1 MSDVQGRFE
10 SLPPRLLR
18 SYGILD
24 VMKLDPT
31 QMKDWEIAEAA
42 EANLKKAAELAAEL
56 GLEEGEWAPYGDV
69 LAKVDVTKVLK
80 RVGKGRKGKYI
91 DVTAITPTALGEGK
105 TTTTLGLVEGLGKL
119 GKKVIGC
126 VRQPSGGPT
135 FNIKGSAAG
144 GGLAQVVPLTALS
157 LGLTGDID
165 AITNAN
171 NLAMVALNARMQHE
185 RNHDDA
191 WLAERGL
198 KRLDIDENR
207 IQFRWA
213 IDFCAQGLR
222 NIEIGRGGK
231 LDGYTCA
238 SGFYITVASEVMAI
252 LAMSA
257 DLADLRKRLSRIIVA
272 SSKSGKPVTTADLEV
287 DGAMCALLVNA
298 MKPTLMQSLEG
309 QPMFVHAGP
318 FANIAIGQNSVVA
331 DRLACALGDYVVTE
345 SGFAS
350 DMGFEKFWNIK
361 CRCSGLKPDA
371 VVLVATV
378 RALKAHGGAPAV
390 KAGLPLDP
398 VYTTEN
404 LELLEKG
411 CANLLAHIGIIRR
424 AGIQPVVCLNA
435 FYTDTPAE
443 RDLVRRVAEEA
454 GATFAVSDHWLKGGE
469 GALDLAEKVI
479 AACDKPNEFAYLCD
493 LNEPLKARIEKQ
505 VKEVYGGDGVDY
517 EPLAE
522 AKLAAFQADPETA
535 KLPICIAKTQYSLSH
550 DPKLLGRP
558 KGWRMPVKDV
568 LIYQGAGLLVPVA
581 GEIKLMPGTSASP
594 AYRRVDVDVETG
606 KVRGLF

>member
-1 MSDVQGRFE
+1 MN
-10 SLPPRLLR
+10 
-18 SYGILD
+18 
-24 VMKLDPT
+24 LDPT
-31 QMKDWEIAEAA
+31 KMKDWQIAEAA
-42 EANLKKAAELAAEL
+42 EANLRPAAALAQAL
-56 GLEEGEWAPYGDV
+56 GIRDDEWDAYGKY

-80 RVGKGRKGKYI
+80 RVGAGRKGKYI

-144 GGLAQVVPLTALS
+144 GGLAQVVPLTSLS

-165 AITNAN
+165 AVTNAN

-191 WLAERGL
+191 WLAARGL

-213 IDFCAQGLR
+213 MDFCAQGLR
-222 NIEIGRGGK
+222 NIEIGKGGK

-252 LAMSA
+252 LAMAS
-257 DLADLRKRLSRIIVA
+257 DLKDLRARLAKIIVA
-272 SSKSGKPVTTADLEV
+272 YSKSGAPVTTHDLEV

-298 MKPTLMQSLEG
+298 IKPTLMQSLEG

-361 CRCSGLKPDA
+361 SRCSGLKPDA

-378 RALKAHGGAPAV
+378 RALKAHGGAPKV

-398 VYTTEN
+398 AYTHEN
-404 LELLEKG
+404 LELLKKG
-411 CANLLAHIGIIRR
+411 CDNLLAHIDIIRR
-424 AGIQPVVCLNA
+424 SGVQPVVCLNA

-443 RDLVRRVAEEA
+443 RELVRTVAEGA
-454 GATFAVSDHWLKGGE
+454 GAAFAVSDHWLKGGE
-469 GALDLAEKVI
+469 GALDLAKAVI
-479 AACDKPNEFAYLCD
+479 RACDAPNDFAYLCD
-493 LNEPLKARIEKQ
+493 LAEPIRDRIEKQ
-505 VKEVYGGDGVDY
+505 VKEVYGGDGVDF

-522 AKLAAFQADPETA
+522 EKLAAYQADPATA
-535 KLPICIAKTQYSLSH
+535 QLPICIAKTQYSLSH
-550 DPKLLGRP
+550 DPELLGRP
-558 KGWRMPVKDV
+558 KGWRLPVKDI
-568 LIYQGAGLLVPVA
+568 LLYQGAGLLVPVA

-594 AYRRVDVDVETG
+594 AFRRVDVDVETG

>member
-1 MSDVQGRFE
+1 
-10 SLPPRLLR
+10 
-18 SYGILD
+18 
-24 VMKLDPT
+24 MKLDPT
-31 QMKDWEIAEAA
+31 KMKDWQIAEAA
-42 EANLKKAAELAAEL
+42 EETLRPAADLAAEL
-56 GLEEGEWAPYGDV
+56 GLEEGEWEAYGRN

-80 RVGKGRKGKYI
+80 RLGGKKRAKYI

-119 GKKVIGC
+119 NKKVIGC

-135 FNIKGSAAG
+135 FNIKGSASG

-171 NLAMVALNARMQHE
+171 NLAMVALNSRMQHE

-198 KRLDIDENR
+198 KRLDIDPER

-213 IDFCAQGLR
+213 MDFCAQGLR

-231 LDGYTCA
+231 LDGFNVQ

-252 LAMSA
+252 LAMAA
-257 DLADLRKRLSRIIVA
+257 DLADLRKRLSKIIVA
-272 SSKSGKPVTTADLEV
+272 YSKSGAPVTTADLEV

-298 MKPTLMQSLEG
+298 IKPTLMQSIEG

-350 DMGFEKFWNIK
+350 DMGYEKFWNIK
-361 CRCSGLKPDA
+361 CRASGLKPDA

-411 CANLLAHIGIIRR
+411 CDNLLAHIDIIRR
-424 AGIQPVVCLNA
+424 SGIQPVVCLNA
-435 FYTDTPAE
+435 FYTDTDAE
-443 RDLVRRVAEEA
+443 RALVRKVAEAA
-454 GATFAVSDHWLKGGE
+454 GAAFAVSDHWLKGGE
-469 GALDLAEKVI
+469 GALELAEAVI
-479 AACDKPNEFAYLCD
+479 KACDEPNNFDFLCD
-493 LNEPLKARIEKQ
+493 LNEPLKDRIEKQ
-505 VKEVYGGDGVDY
+505 VKEVYGGDGVDF
-517 EPLAE
+517 EPLALE
-522 AKLAAFQADPETA
+522 KLEKFQADDEL
-535 KLPICIAKTQYSLSH
+535 KLLPICIAKTQYSLSH
-550 DPKLLGRP
+550 DPSLSGRP

-568 LIYQGAGLLVPVA
+568 LIYKGAGLVVPVA

-594 AYRRVDVDVETG
+594 AYRRIDVDVETG
-606 KVRGLF
+606 KVKGLF

>member
-1 MSDVQGRFE
+1 
-10 SLPPRLLR
+10 
-18 SYGILD
+18 
-24 VMKLDPT
+24 MKLDPT
-31 QMKDWEIAEAA
+31 KMKDWQIAEAA
-42 EANLKKAAELAAEL
+42 EDAGLRPAKDLVAEL
-56 GLEEGEWAPYGDV
+56 GLEPGEWTPYGEV

-80 RVGKGRKGKYI
+80 RVGAGRQGKYI

-105 TTTTLGLVEGLGKL
+105 TTTTLGLVEGLGRL

-144 GGLAQVVPLTALS
+144 GGLAQVVPLTSLS
-157 LGLTGDID
+157 LGLTGDMD

-171 NLAMVALNARMQHE
+171 NIAMVALNSRMQHE

-198 KRLDIDENR
+198 ERLDIDPER

-213 IDFCAQGLR
+213 MDFCAQGLR

-231 LDGYTCA
+231 LDGFNCE
-238 SGFYITVASEVMAI
+238 SGFYISVASEVMAI
-252 LAMSA
+252 LAMAS
-257 DLADLRKRLSRIIVA
+257 DLKDLRERLGRIIVA
-272 SSKSGKPVTTADLEV
+272 YSRSGRPVTTRDLEV
-287 DGAMCALLVNA
+287 DGAMCALMVNA
-298 MKPTLMQSLEG
+298 IKPTLMQSLEG

-398 VYTTEN
+398 AYSTEN
-404 LELLEKG
+404 LELLGKG
-411 CANLLAHIGIIRR
+411 CNNLLAHIDIIKR
-424 AGIQPVVCLNA
+424 AGIRPVVCLNA

-443 RDLVRRVAEEA
+443 RELVRKVAEGA
-454 GATFAVSDHWLKGGE
+454 GARFAVSDHWLKGGE
-469 GALDLAEKVI
+469 GAEELARQVV
-479 AACDKPNEFAYLCD
+479 AACDEPNSFAYLCD
-493 LNEPLKARIEKQ
+493 LNEPLRVRIERQ

-517 EPLAE
+517 ERE
-522 AKLAAFQADPETA
+522 ALEKLEMFEADPETA
-535 KLPICIAKTQYSLSH
+535 RLPVCCAKTQYSLSH

-568 LIYQGAGLLVPVA
+568 LIYKGAGLVVPVA

-594 AYRRVDVDVETG
+594 AYRRIDVDTETG

>member
-1 MSDVQGRFE
+1 MV
-10 SLPPRLLR
+10 
-18 SYGILD
+18 
-24 VMKLDPT
+24 KLDPT
-31 QMKDWEIAEAA
+31 KMKDWQIAEAA
-42 EANLKKAAELAAEL
+42 EANLRTAADLVSEL
-56 GLEEGEWAPYGDV
+56 GLKEDEWEPYGRH
-69 LAKVDVTKVLK
+69 LAKIDVTKVLARLGEKK
-80 RVGKGRKGKYI
+80 RAKYI

-105 TTTTLGLVEGLGKL
+105 TTTTLGLVQGMGRLGR
-119 GKKVIGC
+119 KVIGC

-144 GGLAQVVPLTALS
+144 GGLAQVIPLTKLS

-171 NLAMVALNARMQHE
+171 NLAMVALNSRMQHE

-198 KRLDIDENR
+198 KRLDIDPER
-207 IQFRWA
+207 VQLRWA

-222 NIEIGRGGK
+222 NIEIGFGGK
-231 LDGYTCA
+231 LDGFNMK

-252 LAMSA
+252 LAMAS
-257 DLADLRKRLSRIIVA
+257 DLADLRRRLAKIVVA
-272 SSKSGKPVTTADLEV
+272 YSKSGAPVTTADLEV
-287 DGAMCALLVNA
+287 DGAMCALLVEA
-298 MKPTLMQSLEG
+298 IKPTLMQSLEG
-309 QPMFVHAGP
+309 QPMLVHAGP

-398 VYTTEN
+398 AYTTEN

-411 CANLLAHIGIIRR
+411 CENLLAHIDIIRR
-424 AGIQPVVCLNA
+424 SGVRPVVCLNA
-435 FYTDTPAE
+435 FYTDTE
-443 RDLVRRVAEEA
+443 RERQLVREVVENA
-454 GATFAVSDHWLKGGE
+454 GARFAVSDHWLKGGE
-469 GALDLAEKVI
+469 GALELAETVI
-479 AACDKPNEFAYLCD
+479 AACDDPNEFAFLCD
-493 LNEPLKARIEKQ
+493 LNEPLRDRIEKQ
-505 VKEVYGGDGVDY
+505 VKEVYGGDGVDF
-517 EPLAE
+517 EPLALE
-522 AKLAAFQADPETA
+522 KLAQFQADPEIA
-535 KLPICIAKTQYSLSH
+535 RLPICIAKTQYSISH
-550 DPKLLGRP
+550 DPTLLGRP

-568 LIYQGAGLLVPVA
+568 LIYRGAGLVVPVA

-594 AYRRVDVDVETG
+594 AYRRIDVDTATG
-606 KVRGLF
+606 RVSGLF

>member
-1 MSDVQGRFE
+1 MA
-10 SLPPRLLR
+10 
-18 SYGILD
+18 
-24 VMKLDPT
+24 KLDPT
-31 QMKDWEIAEAA
+31 KMKDWQIAEAA
-42 EANLKKAAELAAEL
+42 EENLRKAADLAAEL
-56 GLEEGEWAPYGDV
+56 GLSEDEWEPYGRY
-69 LAKVDVTKVLK
+69 LAKIDVTKVLARLGEKK
-80 RVGKGRKGKYI
+80 RAKYI

-105 TTTTLGLVEGLGKL
+105 TTTTLGLVQGLGLL
-119 GKKVIGC
+119 GRKVIGC

-144 GGLAQVVPLTALS
+144 GGLAQVVPLTKLS

-171 NLAMVALNARMQHE
+171 NLAMVALNSRMQHE

-198 KRLDIDENR
+198 KRLDIDPER
-207 IQFRWA
+207 IQLRWA

-222 NIEIGRGGK
+222 NIEIGFGGN
-231 LDGYTCA
+231 LDGFNMK

-252 LAMSA
+252 LSMAS
-257 DLADLRKRLSRIIVA
+257 DLADLRKRLAKIVVA
-272 SSKSGKPVTTADLEV
+272 YSKSGAPVTTADLEV
-287 DGAMCALLVNA
+287 DGAMCALLVEA
-298 MKPTLMQSLEG
+298 IKPTLMQSIEG
-309 QPMFVHAGP
+309 QPMLVHAGP

-398 VYTTEN
+398 AYTTEN
-404 LELLEKG
+404 IELLEKG
-411 CANLLAHIGIIRR
+411 CDNLLAHIDIIRR
-424 AGIQPVVCLNA
+424 SGVRPVVCLNA
-435 FYTDTPAE
+435 FYTDTEKE
-443 RDLVRRVAEEA
+443 RQLVREVVEKA
-454 GATFAVSDHWLKGGE
+454 GARFAVSDHWLKGGE
-469 GALDLAEKVI
+469 GALELAEAVI
-479 AACDKPNEFAYLCD
+479 AACDEPNEFAFLCD
-493 LNEPLKARIEKQ
+493 LGEPLKDRIEKQ
-505 VKEVYGGDGVDY
+505 VKEVYGGEGVDF
-517 EPLAE
+517 EPLALE
-522 AKLAAFQADPETA
+522 KLAQFQTDPEIA
-535 KLPICIAKTQYSLSH
+535 RLPICIAKTQYSLSH

-558 KGWRMPVKDV
+558 KGWRMPVKDI
-568 LIYQGAGLLVPVA
+568 LIYRGAGLVVPVA

-594 AYRRVDVDVETG
+594 AYRRIDVDVSSG
-606 KVRGLF
+606 CVSGLF

>member
-1 MSDVQGRFE
+1 
-10 SLPPRLLR
+10 
-18 SYGILD
+18 
-24 VMKLDPT
+24 MKLDPT
-31 QMKDWEIAEAA
+31 KMKDWEIAEAA
-42 EANLKKAAELAAEL
+42 EANLREAKDLVEEL
-56 GLEEGEWAPYGDV
+56 GLKSDEWTPYGKV
-69 LAKVDVTKVLK
+69 LAKIDVTKVLR
-80 RVGKGRKGKYI
+80 RVGTAKKGKYI

-105 TTTTLGLVEGLGKL
+105 TTTTLGLVQGLGKL
-119 GKKVIGC
+119 GKKVAGC
-126 VRQPSGGPT
+126 VRQPSAGPT

-144 GGLAQVVPLTALS
+144 GGLAQVVPLTSLS
-157 LGLTGDID
+157 LGLTGDMD

-171 NLAMVALNARMQHE
+171 NLAMVALNSRMQHE

-191 WLAERGL
+191 WLQERGL
-198 KRLDIDENR
+198 KRLDIDPER
-207 IQFRWA
+207 IQFKWA
-213 IDFCAQGLR
+213 MDFCAQGLR
-222 NIEIGRGGK
+222 NIEIGRGEK
-231 LDGYTCA
+231 LDGFNCN
-238 SGFYITVASEVMAI
+238 SGFYISVASEVMAI
-252 LAMSA
+252 LSMSA
-257 DLADLRKRLSRIIVA
+257 DLADLRSRLSKIVVA
-272 SSKSGKPVTTADLEV
+272 YSKSGAPVTTRDLEV

-298 MKPTLMQSLEG
+298 IQPTMMQSIEG
-309 QPMFVHAGP
+309 QPMFVHTGP
-318 FANIAIGQNSVVA
+318 FANIAIGQNSVAA
-331 DRLACALGDYVVTE
+331 DRLACALCDYVVTE

-411 CANLLAHIGIIRR
+411 CDNLLAHIDIIRR
-424 AGIQPVVCLNA
+424 SGIQPVVCLNA
-435 FYTDTPAE
+435 FYTDTHAE
-443 RDLVRRVAEEA
+443 RELVRKIAQGA
-454 GATFAVSDHWLKGGE
+454 GASFAVSDHWLKGGD
-469 GALDLAEKVI
+469 GAIELAEAVVK
-479 AACDKPNEFAYLCD
+479 ACDEPNNFEFLCD
-493 LNEPLKARIEKQ
+493 LNDSLSSRLEKQ

-517 EPLAE
+517 EPE
-522 AKLAAFQADPETA
+522 AWAKMEAFEKDPETA
-535 KLPICIAKTQYSLSH
+535 RMPICVAKTQYSLSH
-550 DPKLLGRP
+550 DPRLLGRP

-568 LIYQGAGLLVPVA
+568 LIYRGAGYIVPVA

>member
-1 MSDVQGRFE
+1 
-10 SLPPRLLR
+10 
-18 SYGILD
+18 
-24 VMKLDPT
+24 
-31 QMKDWEIAEAA
+31 MKDWEVAEAA
-42 EANLKKAAELAAEL
+42 EAGMRPAADLLAEL
-56 GLEEGEWAPYGDV
+56 GVEKGEWDAYGTY
-69 LAKVDVTKVLK
+69 LAKVDATKVLRRLGEKK
-80 RVGKGRKGKYI
+80 RAKYI

-105 TTTTLGLVEGLGKL
+105 TTTTLGLVEGLGRL
-119 GKKVIGC
+119 GKRVIGC

-144 GGLAQVVPLTALS
+144 GGLAQVIPLTSLS

-171 NLAMVALNARMQHE
+171 KVALNSRMQHE

-198 KRLDIDENR
+198 KRLDIDPER

-213 IDFCAQGLR
+213 MDFCAQGLR

-231 LDGYTCA
+231 LDGFNCS

-257 DLADLRKRLSRIIVA
+257 DLADLRSRLSKIVVA
-272 SSKSGKPVTTADLEV
+272 YSKSGAPVTTKDLEV

-298 MKPTLMQSLEG
+298 IKPTLMQSIEG
-309 QPMFVHAGP
+309 QPVFVHAGP

-350 DMGFEKFWNIK
+350 DMGYEKFWNIK

-378 RALKAHGGAPAV
+378 RALKAHGGAPKV

-398 VYTTEN
+398 AYTTEN

-411 CANLLAHIGIIRR
+411 CDNLLAHIDIIRR
-424 AGIQPVVCLNA
+424 SGVQPVVCLNA

-443 RDLVRRVAEEA
+443 RALVKSFAERA
-454 GATFAVSDHWLKGGE
+454 GAAFAVSDHWLKGGE
-469 GALDLAEKVI
+469 GALELAEAVVK
-479 AACDKPNEFAYLCD
+479 ACSEPNSFEYLCD
-493 LNEPLKARIEKQ
+493 LAEPISARIEKQ

-517 EPLAE
+517 EPAALE
-522 AKLAAFQADPETA
+522 KLRRFEADPETA
-535 KLPICIAKTQYSLSH
+535 RLPVCMAKTQYSLSH
-550 DPKLLGRP
+550 DPALLGRP
-558 KGWRMPVKDV
+558 KGWRLPVKDI
-568 LIYQGAGLLVPVA
+568 LIYSGAGLLVPVA

-594 AYRRVDVDVETG
+594 AYRKIDVDVETG
-606 KVRGLF
+606 RVRGLF

>member
-1 MSDVQGRFE
+1 MT
-10 SLPPRLLR
+10 
-18 SYGILD
+18 
-24 VMKLDPT
+24 LDPT
-31 QMKDWEIAEAA
+31 KMKDWQIAEAA
-42 EANLKKAAELAAEL
+42 EANLRPAAALAQAL
-56 GLEEGEWAPYGDV
+56 GIRDDEWDAYGKY

-80 RVGKGRKGKYI
+80 RVGAGRKGKYI

-144 GGLAQVVPLTALS
+144 GGLAQVVPLTSLS

-165 AITNAN
+165 AVTNAN

-191 WLAERGL
+191 WLAARGL
-198 KRLDIDENR
+198 KRLDVDENR

-213 IDFCAQGLR
+213 MDFCAQGLR
-222 NIEIGRGGK
+222 NIEIGKGGK

-252 LAMSA
+252 LAMAS
-257 DLADLRKRLSRIIVA
+257 DLKDLRARLAKIIVA
-272 SSKSGKPVTTADLEV
+272 YSKSGAPVTTHDLEV

-298 MKPTLMQSLEG
+298 IKPTLMQSLEG

-378 RALKAHGGAPAV
+378 RALKAHGGAPKV

-398 VYTTEN
+398 AYTHEN
-404 LELLEKG
+404 LELLKKG
-411 CANLLAHIGIIRR
+411 CDNLLAHIDIIRR
-424 AGIQPVVCLNA
+424 SGVQPVVCLNA

-443 RDLVRRVAEEA
+443 RELVRTVAEGA
-454 GATFAVSDHWLKGGE
+454 GAAFAVSDHWLKGGE
-469 GALDLAEKVI
+469 GALDLAKAVI
-479 AACDKPNEFAYLCD
+479 RACDAPNDFAYLCD
-493 LNEPLKARIEKQ
+493 LAEPIRDRIEKQ
-505 VKEVYGGDGVDY
+505 VKEVYGGDGVDF

-522 AKLAAFQADPETA
+522 EKLAAYQADPATA
-535 KLPICIAKTQYSLSH
+535 QLPICIAKTQYSLSH
-550 DPKLLGRP
+550 DPELLGRP
-558 KGWRMPVKDV
+558 KGWRLPVKDI
-568 LIYQGAGLLVPVA
+568 LLYQGAGLLVPVA

-594 AYRRVDVDVETG
+594 AFRRVDVDVETG

>member
-1 MSDVQGRFE
+1 
-10 SLPPRLLR
+10 
-18 SYGILD
+18 
-24 VMKLDPT
+24 MKLDPT
-31 QMKDWEIAEAA
+31 KMKDWEVAEAA
-42 EANLKKAAELAAEL
+42 EAGMRPAADLLAEL
-56 GLEEGEWAPYGDV
+56 GVEQGEWDAYGTY
-69 LAKVDVTKVLK
+69 LAKVDATKVLRRLGEKK
-80 RVGKGRKGKYI
+80 RAKYI

-105 TTTTLGLVEGLGKL
+105 TTTTLGLVEGLGRL
-119 GKKVIGC
+119 GKRVIGC

-144 GGLAQVVPLTALS
+144 GGLAQVIPLTSLS

-171 NLAMVALNARMQHE
+171 NLAMVALNSRMQHE

-198 KRLDIDENR
+198 KRLDIDPER

-213 IDFCAQGLR
+213 MDFCAQGLR

-231 LDGYTCA
+231 LDGFNCN

-257 DLADLRKRLSRIIVA
+257 DLADLRSRLSKIVVA
-272 SSKSGKPVTTADLEV
+272 YSKSGAPVTTKDLEV

-298 MKPTLMQSLEG
+298 IKPTLMQSIEG
-309 QPMFVHAGP
+309 QPVFVHAGP

-350 DMGFEKFWNIK
+350 DMGYEKFWNIK

-378 RALKAHGGAPAV
+378 RALKAHGGAPKV

-398 VYTTEN
+398 AYTTEN

-411 CANLLAHIGIIRR
+411 CDNLLAHIDIIRR
-424 AGIQPVVCLNA
+424 SGVQPVVCLNA

-443 RDLVRRVAEEA
+443 RALVKSFAERA
-454 GATFAVSDHWLKGGE
+454 GAAFAVSDHWLKGGE
-469 GALDLAEKVI
+469 GALELAEAVVK
-479 AACDKPNEFAYLCD
+479 ACSEPNSFEYLCD
-493 LNEPLKARIEKQ
+493 LAEPISARIEKQ

-517 EPLAE
+517 EPAALE
-522 AKLAAFQADPETA
+522 KLRRFEADPETA
-535 KLPICIAKTQYSLSH
+535 RLPVCMAKTQYSLSH
-550 DPKLLGRP
+550 DPALLGRP
-558 KGWRMPVKDV
+558 KGWRLPVKDI
-568 LIYQGAGLLVPVA
+568 LIYSGAGLLVPVA

-594 AYRRVDVDVETG
+594 AYRKIDVDVETG
-606 KVRGLF
+606 RVRGLF

>member
-1 MSDVQGRFE
+1 
-10 SLPPRLLR
+10 
-18 SYGILD
+18 
-24 VMKLDPT
+24 MKLDPT
-31 QMKDWEIAEAA
+31 KMKDWQIAEAA
-42 EANLKKAAELAAEL
+42 EATLRPAADLAEEL
-56 GLEEGEWAPYGDV
+56 GLQDGEWDAYGKF
-69 LAKVDVTKVLK
+69 LAKIDVTKVLK
-80 RVGKGRKGKYI
+80 RVGAGRKGKYI

-105 TTTTLGLVEGLGKL
+105 TTTTLGLVEGLGRL

-144 GGLAQVVPLTALS
+144 GGLAQVVPLTSLS

-165 AITNAN
+165 AVTNAN

-198 KRLDIDENR
+198 KRLDVDPER

-213 IDFCAQGLR
+213 MDFCAQGLR

-231 LDGYTCA
+231 LDGFTCA
-238 SGFYITVASEVMAI
+238 SGFYISVASEVMAI
-252 LAMSA
+252 LAMAS
-257 DLADLRKRLSRIIVA
+257 DLKDLRERLAKVVVA
-272 SSKSGKPVTTADLEV
+272 YSKGGAPVTTRDLEV

-298 MKPTLMQSLEG
+298 VKPTLMQSLEG
-309 QPMFVHAGP
+309 QPMLVHAGP

-378 RALKAHGGAPAV
+378 RALKAHGGAPKV

-398 VYTTEN
+398 AYTTEN

-411 CANLLAHIGIIRR
+411 CANLLAHVDIIRKS
-424 AGIQPVVCLNA
+424 GVQPVVCLNA

-443 RDLVRRVAEEA
+443 RDLVRKAAEGA
-454 GATFAVSDHWLKGGE
+454 GAAFAVSDHWLKGGE
-469 GALDLAEKVI
+469 GAIDLAKAVV
-479 AACDKPNEFAYLCD
+479 AACDAPNDFHYLCD
-493 LNEPLKARIEKQ
+493 LGEPLRARIERQ

-517 EPLAE
+517 EPE
-522 AKLAAFQADPETA
+522 ALKKLEAFEADPETA
-535 KLPICIAKTQYSLSH
+535 RLPVCVAKTQYSLSH
-550 DPKLLGRP
+550 DPNLLGRP
-558 KGWRMPVKDV
+558 AGWRLPVRDV
-568 LIYQGAGLLVPVA
+568 LLYRGAGLVVPVA

-594 AYRRVDVDVETG
+594 AFRRVDVDVETG

>member
-1 MSDVQGRFE
+1 
-10 SLPPRLLR
+10 
-18 SYGILD
+18 
-24 VMKLDPT
+24 MKIDPT
-31 QMKDWEIAEAA
+31 KMKDWQIAEAA
-42 EANLKKAAELAAEL
+42 EANLKPVSEIVASL
-56 GLEEGEWAPYGDV
+56 GLKDDEWTPYGRV
-69 LAKVDVTKVLK
+69 LAKIDVTKVLK
-80 RVGKGRKGKYI
+80 RTGDGRKGKYI

-105 TTTTLGLVEGLGKL
+105 TTTTLGLVQGLGRL

-171 NLAMVALNARMQHE
+171 NLAMVALNSRMQHE

-198 KRLDIDENR
+198 KRLDVDPER

-213 IDFCAQGLR
+213 MDFCAQGLR

-231 LDGYTCA
+231 LDGFTAA

-252 LAMSA
+252 LAMSS
-257 DLADLRKRLSRIIVA
+257 DLADLRRRLSKIVVA
-272 SSKSGKPVTTADLEV
+272 YSNSGAPVTTADLEV

-298 MKPTLMQSLEG
+298 IQPTLMQSIEG

-350 DMGFEKFWNIK
+350 DMGYEKFWNIK
-361 CRCSGLKPDA
+361 CRASGLKPDA

-398 VYTTEN
+398 VYTSEN

-411 CANLLAHIGIIRR
+411 CENLLAHIDIIRR
-424 AGIQPVVCLNA
+424 SGIQPVVCLNA
-435 FYTDTPAE
+435 FYTDTEAE
-443 RDLVRRVAEEA
+443 RNLVRKVAEGA
-454 GATFAVSDHWLKGGE
+454 GARFAVSDHWLKGGE
-469 GALDLAEKVI
+469 GALELAREVIDACEEKN
-479 AACDKPNEFAYLCD
+479 DFAYLCD
-493 LNEPLKARIEKQ
+493 LSEPLAERIEKQ
-505 VKEVYGGDGVDY
+505 VKEVYGGDGVDF
-517 EPLAE
+517 EPLALE
-522 AKLAAFQADPETA
+522 KLAAYQADPETA
-535 KLPICIAKTQYSLSH
+535 ALPVCIAKTQYSLSH

-558 KGWRMPVKDV
+558 RGWRMPVKDV
-568 LIYQGAGLLVPVA
+568 LVYRGAGLLVPVA

-594 AYRRVDVDVETG
+594 AYRRIDVDVETG
-606 KVRGLF
+606 KVKGLF

>member
-1 MSDVQGRFE
+1 MA
-10 SLPPRLLR
+10 
-18 SYGILD
+18 
-24 VMKLDPT
+24 KLDPT
-31 QMKDWEIAEAA
+31 KMKDWQIAEAA
-42 EANLKKAAELAAEL
+42 EENLRKAADLAAER
-56 GLEEGEWAPYGDV
+56 GLSEDEWEPYGRY
-69 LAKVDVTKVLK
+69 LAKIDVTKVLSRLGDKK
-80 RVGKGRKGKYI
+80 RAKYI

-105 TTTTLGLVEGLGKL
+105 TTTTLGLVQGLGLL
-119 GKKVIGC
+119 GRKVIGC

-144 GGLAQVVPLTALS
+144 GGLAQVVPLTKLS

-171 NLAMVALNARMQHE
+171 NLAMVALNSRMQHE

-198 KRLDIDENR
+198 KRLDIDPER
-207 IQFRWA
+207 IQLRWA

-222 NIEIGRGGK
+222 NIEIGFGGK
-231 LDGYTCA
+231 LDGFNTK

-252 LAMSA
+252 LSMAS
-257 DLADLRKRLSRIIVA
+257 DLADLRKRLAKIVVA
-272 SSKSGKPVTTADLEV
+272 YSKNGTPVTTADLEV
-287 DGAMCALLVNA
+287 DGAMCALLVEA
-298 MKPTLMQSLEG
+298 IKPTLMQSIEG

-371 VVLVATV
+371 VVLVATI

-398 VYTTEN
+398 AYTTEN

-411 CANLLAHIGIIRR
+411 CDNLLAHIDIIRR
-424 AGIQPVVCLNA
+424 SGVRPVVCLNA
-435 FYTDTPAE
+435 FYTDTEKE
-443 RDLVRRVAEEA
+443 RQLVREVVEKA
-454 GATFAVSDHWLKGGE
+454 GARFAVSDHWLKGGE
-469 GALDLAEKVI
+469 GALELAEAVI
-479 AACDKPNEFAYLCD
+479 AACDDPNDFAFLCD
-493 LNEPLKARIEKQ
+493 LEEPLKDRIEKQ
-505 VKEVYGGDGVDY
+505 VKDVYGGDGVDF
-517 EPLAE
+517 EPLALE
-522 AKLAAFQADPETA
+522 KLAQFQSDPEIA
-535 KLPICIAKTQYSLSH
+535 RLPICIAKTQYSLSH

-558 KGWRMPVKDV
+558 TGWRMPVKDV
-568 LIYQGAGLLVPVA
+568 LIYRGAGLVVPVA

-594 AYRRVDVDVETG
+594 AYRRIDVDVASG
-606 KVRGLF
+606 RVSGLF

>member
-1 MSDVQGRFE
+1 
-10 SLPPRLLR
+10 
-18 SYGILD
+18 
-24 VMKLDPT
+24 MKLDPSK
-31 QMKDWEIAEAA
+31 MKDWQIAEAA
-42 EANLKKAAELAAEL
+42 EETLRPAADLAAEL
-56 GLEEGEWAPYGDV
+56 GLEEGEWEAYGRN

-80 RVGKGRKGKYI
+80 RLGGKKRAKYI

-119 GKKVIGC
+119 NKKVIGC

-135 FNIKGSAAG
+135 FNIKGSASG

-171 NLAMVALNARMQHE
+171 NLAMVALNSRMQHE

-198 KRLDIDENR
+198 KRLDIDPER

-213 IDFCAQGLR
+213 MDFCAQGLR

-231 LDGYTCA
+231 LDGFNVQ

-252 LAMSA
+252 LAMAA
-257 DLADLRKRLSRIIVA
+257 DLADLRKRLSKIIVA
-272 SSKSGKPVTTADLEV
+272 YSKSGAPVTTADLEV

-298 MKPTLMQSLEG
+298 IKPTLMQSIEG

-350 DMGFEKFWNIK
+350 DMGYEKFWNIK
-361 CRCSGLKPDA
+361 CRASGLKPDA

-411 CANLLAHIGIIRR
+411 CDNLLAHIDIIRR
-424 AGIQPVVCLNA
+424 SGIQPVVCLNA
-435 FYTDTPAE
+435 FYTDTDAE
-443 RDLVRRVAEEA
+443 RALVRKVAEAA
-454 GATFAVSDHWLKGGE
+454 GAAFAVSDHWLKGGE
-469 GALDLAEKVI
+469 GALELAEAVI
-479 AACDKPNEFAYLCD
+479 KACDEPNNFDFLCD
-493 LNEPLKARIEKQ
+493 LNEPLKDRIEKQ
-505 VKEVYGGDGVDY
+505 VKEVYGGDGVDF
-517 EPLAE
+517 EPLALE
-522 AKLAAFQADPETA
+522 KLEKFQADDEL
-535 KLPICIAKTQYSLSH
+535 KLLPICIAKTQYSLSH
-550 DPKLLGRP
+550 DPSLSGRP

-568 LIYQGAGLLVPVA
+568 LIYKGAGLVVPVA

-594 AYRRVDVDVETG
+594 AYRRIDVDVETG
-606 KVRGLF
+606 KVKGLF

>member
-1 MSDVQGRFE
+1 MA
-10 SLPPRLLR
+10 
-18 SYGILD
+18 
-24 VMKLDPT
+24 KLDPT
-31 QMKDWEIAEAA
+31 KMKDWQIAEAA
-42 EANLKKAAELAAEL
+42 EENLRKAADLAAEL
-56 GLEEGEWAPYGDV
+56 GLSEDEWEPYGRY
-69 LAKVDVTKVLK
+69 LAKIDVTKVLSRLGDKK
-80 RVGKGRKGKYI
+80 RAKYI

-105 TTTTLGLVEGLGKL
+105 TTTTLGLVQGLGLL
-119 GKKVIGC
+119 GRKVIGC

-144 GGLAQVVPLTALS
+144 GGLAQVVPLTKLS

-171 NLAMVALNARMQHE
+171 NLAMVALNSRMQHE

-198 KRLDIDENR
+198 KRLDIDPER
-207 IQFRWA
+207 IQLRWA

-222 NIEIGRGGK
+222 NIEIGFGGK
-231 LDGYTCA
+231 LDGFNTK

-252 LAMSA
+252 LSMAS
-257 DLADLRKRLSRIIVA
+257 DLADLRKRLAKIVVA
-272 SSKSGKPVTTADLEV
+272 YSKNGTPVTTADLEV
-287 DGAMCALLVNA
+287 DGAMCALLVEA
-298 MKPTLMQSLEG
+298 IKPTLMQSIEG

-398 VYTTEN
+398 AYTTEN

-411 CANLLAHIGIIRR
+411 CDNLLAHIDIIRR
-424 AGIQPVVCLNA
+424 SGVRPVVCLNA
-435 FYTDTPAE
+435 FYTDTEKE
-443 RDLVRRVAEEA
+443 RQLVREVVEKA
-454 GATFAVSDHWLKGGE
+454 GARFAVSDHWLKGGE
-469 GALDLAEKVI
+469 GALELAEAVI
-479 AACDKPNEFAYLCD
+479 AACDDPNDFAFLCD
-493 LNEPLKARIEKQ
+493 LEEPLKDRIEKQ
-505 VKEVYGGDGVDY
+505 VKEVYGGDGVDF
-517 EPLAE
+517 EPLALE
-522 AKLAAFQADPETA
+522 KLAQFQSDPEIA
-535 KLPICIAKTQYSLSH
+535 RLPICIAKTQYSLSH

-558 KGWRMPVKDV
+558 TGWRMPVKDV
-568 LIYQGAGLLVPVA
+568 LIYRGAGLVVPVA

-594 AYRRVDVDVETG
+594 AYRRIDVDVASG
-606 KVRGLF
+606 RVSGLF

>member
-1 MSDVQGRFE
+1 
-10 SLPPRLLR
+10 
-18 SYGILD
+18 
-24 VMKLDPT
+24 MKLDPT
-31 QMKDWEIAEAA
+31 KLKDWQVAEAA
-42 EANLKKAAELAAEL
+42 EANLRPAADLAKEL
-56 GLEEGEWAPYGDV
+56 GLKDGEWDAYGKF
-69 LAKVDVTKVLK
+69 LAKIDVTKVLK
-80 RVGKGRKGKYI
+80 RVGSAKKAKYI

-105 TTTTLGLVEGLGKL
+105 TTTTLGLVEGLGRL
-119 GKKVIGC
+119 GRKVIGC

-144 GGLAQVVPLTALS
+144 GGLAQVIPLTSLS

-171 NLAMVALNARMQHE
+171 NLAMVALNSRMQHE

-198 KRLDIDENR
+198 KRLDIDPER
-207 IQFRWA
+207 VQFRWA
-213 IDFCAQGLR
+213 MDFCAQGLR
-222 NIEIGRGGK
+222 NIDIGNGGR
-231 LDGYTCA
+231 LDGFTCK

-257 DLADLRKRLSRIIVA
+257 DLKDLRERLGRIVVA
-272 SSKSGKPVTTADLEV
+272 YSKSGAPVTTHDLEV

-298 MKPTLMQSLEG
+298 IKPTLMQSIEG
-309 QPMFVHAGP
+309 QPVLVHAGP

-331 DRLACALGDYVVTE
+331 DRLACALGEYVVTE

-378 RALKAHGGAPAV
+378 RALKAHGGAPKV
-390 KAGLPLDP
+390 KAGLKLDP
-398 VYTTEN
+398 VYTHEN

-411 CANLLAHIGIIRR
+411 CDNLLAHIDIIRR

-435 FYTDTPAE
+435 FYTDTQAE
-443 RDLVRRVAEEA
+443 RDLVKAMAEKA

-469 GALDLAEKVI
+469 GALELAEAVI
-479 AACDKPNEFAYLCD
+479 KACDEPNDFAFLCD
-493 LNEPLKARIEKQ
+493 LDEPLKDRIEKQ

-517 EPLAE
+517 EPE
-522 AKLAAFQADPETA
+522 ALRKLEMFQSDPETA

-550 DPKLLGRP
+550 DPNLLGRP
-558 KGWRMPVKDV
+558 RGWRMPVKDV
-568 LIYQGAGLLVPVA
+568 LIYQGAGLIVPVA

-594 AYRRVDVDVETG
+594 AYRKIDVDVETG

>member
-1 MSDVQGRFE
+1 MA
-10 SLPPRLLR
+10 
-18 SYGILD
+18 
-24 VMKLDPT
+24 KLDPT
-31 QMKDWEIAEAA
+31 KMKDWQIAEAA
-42 EANLKKAAELAAEL
+42 EENLRKAADLAAEL
-56 GLEEGEWAPYGDV
+56 GLSEDEWEPYGRY
-69 LAKVDVTKVLK
+69 LAKIDVTKVLSRLGDKK
-80 RVGKGRKGKYI
+80 RAKYI

-105 TTTTLGLVEGLGKL
+105 TTTTLGLVQGLGLL
-119 GKKVIGC
+119 GRKVIGC

-144 GGLAQVVPLTALS
+144 GGLAQVVPLTKLS

-171 NLAMVALNARMQHE
+171 NLAMVALNSRMQHE

-198 KRLDIDENR
+198 KRLDIDPER
-207 IQFRWA
+207 IQLRWA

-222 NIEIGRGGK
+222 NIEIGFGGK
-231 LDGYTCA
+231 LDGFNTK

-252 LAMSA
+252 LSMAS
-257 DLADLRKRLSRIIVA
+257 DLADLRKRLAKIVVA
-272 SSKSGKPVTTADLEV
+272 YSKNGTPVTTADLEV
-287 DGAMCALLVNA
+287 DGAMCALLVEA
-298 MKPTLMQSLEG
+298 IKPTLMQSIEG

-318 FANIAIGQNSVVA
+318 FANIAISQNSVVA

-398 VYTTEN
+398 AYTTEN
-404 LELLEKG
+404 LELLERG
-411 CANLLAHIGIIRR
+411 CDNLLAHIDIIRR
-424 AGIQPVVCLNA
+424 SGVRPVVCLNA
-435 FYTDTPAE
+435 FYTDTEKE
-443 RDLVRRVAEEA
+443 RQLVREVVEKA
-454 GATFAVSDHWLKGGE
+454 GARFAVSDHWLKGGE
-469 GALDLAEKVI
+469 GALELAEAVI
-479 AACDKPNEFAYLCD
+479 AACDEPNDFAFLCD
-493 LNEPLKARIEKQ
+493 LEEPLKDRIEKQ
-505 VKEVYGGDGVDY
+505 VKEVYGGDGVDF
-517 EPLAE
+517 EPLALE
-522 AKLAAFQADPETA
+522 KLAQFQADPEIA
-535 KLPICIAKTQYSLSH
+535 RLPICIAKTQYSLSH
-550 DPKLLGRP
+550 DPTLLGRP

-568 LIYQGAGLLVPVA
+568 LIYRGAGLVVPVA

-594 AYRRVDVDVETG
+594 AYRRIDVDVASG
-606 KVRGLF
+606 RVSGLF

>member
-1 MSDVQGRFE
+1 M
-10 SLPPRLLR
+10 
-18 SYGILD
+18 I
-24 VMKLDPT
+24 KLDPT
-31 QMKDWEIAEAA
+31 KMKDWQIAEAA
-42 EANLKKAAELAAEL
+42 EDNGLRPIGDLVAEL
-56 GLEEGEWAPYGDV
+56 GLKEDEWTPYGRV
-69 LAKVDVTKVLK
+69 LAKVDVTKVLR
-80 RVGKGRKGKYI
+80 RVGEGRKGKYI

-105 TTTTLGLVEGLGKL
+105 TTTTLGLVEGLGRL

-144 GGLAQVVPLTALS
+144 GGLAQVVPLTSLS
-157 LGLTGDID
+157 LGLTGDMD

-171 NLAMVALNARMQHE
+171 NIAMVALNARMQHE

-198 KRLDIDENR
+198 KRLDIDPAR

-213 IDFCAQGLR
+213 MDLCAQGLR

-231 LDGYTCA
+231 LDGFNCE
-238 SGFYITVASEVMAI
+238 SGFYISVASEVMAI
-252 LAMSA
+252 LAMSS
-257 DLADLRKRLSRIIVA
+257 DLKDLRERLGRIIVA
-272 SSKSGKPVTTADLEV
+272 YSKSGKPVTTRDLEV
-287 DGAMCALLVNA
+287 DGAMCAIMVNA
-298 MKPTLMQSLEG
+298 IKPTLMQSLEG

-331 DRLACALGDYVVTE
+331 DKLACALGDYVVTE

-398 VYTTEN
+398 VYSTEN

-411 CANLLAHIGIIRR
+411 CENLLAHIDIIRK
-424 AGIQPVVCLNA
+424 AGIQPVVCLNS
-435 FYTDTPAE
+435 FYTDTQAE
-443 RDLVRRVAEEA
+443 RDLVRKVAEGA
-454 GATFAVSDHWLKGGE
+454 GARFAVSDHWLKGGE
-469 GALDLAEKVI
+469 GAEELARAVI
-479 AACDKPNEFAYLCD
+479 AACDEPNSFRYLCD
-493 LNEPLKARIEKQ
+493 LDEPLKDRIEKQ
-505 VKEVYGGDGVDY
+505 VKEVYGGDGVDF
-517 EPLAE
+517 EPAALE
-522 AKLAAFQADPETA
+522 KLERFQSDPETA
-535 KLPICIAKTQYSLSH
+535 RLPICCAKTQYSLSH

-558 KGWRMPVKDV
+558 KGWRMPVRDV
-568 LIYQGAGLLVPVA
+568 LIYQGAGLIVPVA

-594 AYRRVDVDVETG
+594 AYRRIDVDTETG
-606 KVRGLF
+606 KVKGLF

>member
-1 MSDVQGRFE
+1 M
-10 SLPPRLLR
+10 P
-18 SYGILD
+18 
-24 VMKLDPT
+24 MKPDPT
-31 QMKDWEIAEAA
+31 KLKDWQIAEAA
-42 EANLKKAAELAAEL
+42 EETLRPAKDLAAEL
-56 GLEEGEWAPYGDV
+56 GLTEDEWSPYGKN
-69 LAKVDVTKVLK
+69 LAKVDATRVLK
-80 RVGKGRKGKYI
+80 RVGAGRKGKYI

-105 TTTTLGLVEGLGKL
+105 TTTTLGLVEGLGRL

-171 NLAMVALNARMQHE
+171 NLAMVALNSRMQHE

-198 KRLDIDENR
+198 KRLDIDPDR

-213 IDFCAQGLR
+213 MDFCAQGLR

-231 LDGYTCA
+231 LDGFTCN

-257 DLADLRKRLSRIIVA
+257 DLADLRKRLSKIVVA
-272 SSKSGKPVTTADLEV
+272 YSKSGAPVTTADLEV

-298 MKPTLMQSLEG
+298 IKPTLMQSLEG

-318 FANIAIGQNSVVA
+318 FANIAIGQNSVIA

-361 CRCSGLKPDA
+361 CRASGLKPDA

-411 CANLLAHIGIIRR
+411 CDNLLAHIDIIRR
-424 AGIQPVVCLNA
+424 SGVQPVVCLNA
-435 FYTDTPAE
+435 FYTDTQAE
-443 RDLVRRVAEEA
+443 RDLVKRIAEGA
-454 GATFAVSDHWLKGGE
+454 GAAFAVSDHWLKGGE
-469 GALDLAEKVI
+469 GALELAEAVI
-479 AACDKPNEFAYLCD
+479 KACDTPNDFDFLSSLD
-493 LNEPLKARIEKQ
+493 EPLTARIEKL
-505 VKEVYGGDGVDY
+505 VKEVYGGDGVDF
-517 EPLAE
+517 EPLAKE
-522 AKLAAFQADPETA
+522 KLARFEADPETSRLA
-535 KLPICIAKTQYSLSH
+535 VCCAKTQYSLSH

-568 LIYQGAGLLVPVA
+568 LVYKGAGLVVPVA

-594 AYRRVDVDVETG
+594 AYRRIDVDVETG
-606 KVRGLF
+606 RVKGLF

>member
-1 MSDVQGRFE
+1 MV
-10 SLPPRLLR
+10 
-18 SYGILD
+18 
-24 VMKLDPT
+24 KLDPT
-31 QMKDWEIAEAA
+31 KMKDWQIAEAA
-42 EANLKKAAELAAEL
+42 EANLRTAADLVSEL
-56 GLEEGEWAPYGDV
+56 GLKEDEWEPYGRH
-69 LAKVDVTKVLK
+69 LAKIDVTKVLARLGEKK
-80 RVGKGRKGKYI
+80 RAKYI

-105 TTTTLGLVEGLGKL
+105 TTTTLGLVQGMGRLGR
-119 GKKVIGC
+119 KVIGC

-144 GGLAQVVPLTALS
+144 GGLAQVIPLTKLS

-171 NLAMVALNARMQHE
+171 NLAMVALNSRMQHE

-198 KRLDIDENR
+198 KRLDIDPER
-207 IQFRWA
+207 VQLRWA

-222 NIEIGRGGK
+222 NIEIGFGGK
-231 LDGYTCA
+231 LDGFNMK

-252 LAMSA
+252 LAMAS
-257 DLADLRKRLSRIIVA
+257 DLSDLRRRLAKIVVA
-272 SSKSGKPVTTADLEV
+272 YSKSGAPVTTADLEV
-287 DGAMCALLVNA
+287 DGAMCALLVEA
-298 MKPTLMQSLEG
+298 IKPTLMQSLEG
-309 QPMFVHAGP
+309 QPMLVHAGP

-398 VYTTEN
+398 AYTTEN

-411 CANLLAHIGIIRR
+411 CENLLAHIDIIRR
-424 AGIQPVVCLNA
+424 SGVRPVVCLNA
-435 FYTDTPAE
+435 FYTDTE
-443 RDLVRRVAEEA
+443 RERQLVREVVENA
-454 GATFAVSDHWLKGGE
+454 GARFAVSDHWLKGGE
-469 GALDLAEKVI
+469 GALELAETVI
-479 AACDKPNEFAYLCD
+479 AACDDPNEFAFLCD
-493 LNEPLKARIEKQ
+493 LNEPLRDRIEKQ
-505 VKEVYGGDGVDY
+505 VKEVYGGDGVDFA
-517 EPLAE
+517 PLALE
-522 AKLAAFQADPETA
+522 KLVQFQADPEIA
-535 KLPICIAKTQYSLSH
+535 RLPICIAKTQYSISH
-550 DPKLLGRP
+550 DPTLLGRP

-568 LIYQGAGLLVPVA
+568 LIYRGAGLVVPVA

-594 AYRRVDVDVETG
+594 AYRRIDVDTATG
-606 KVRGLF
+606 RVSGLF

>member
-1 MSDVQGRFE
+1 MAT
-10 SLPPRLLR
+10 
-18 SYGILD
+18 
-24 VMKLDPT
+24 LDPVK
-31 QMKDWEIAEAA
+31 MKDWQIAEAA
-42 EANLKKAAELAAEL
+42 EANLRTAKELTEEL
-56 GLEEGEWAPYGDV
+56 GLQADEWEPYGRY
-69 LAKVDVTKVLK
+69 LAKIDVTKVLARLGERK
-80 RVGKGRKGKYI
+80 RAKYI

-144 GGLAQVVPLTALS
+144 GGLAQVIPLTKLS

-198 KRLDIDENR
+198 RRLDIDPAR
-207 IQFRWA
+207 IQLRWA
-213 IDFCAQGLR
+213 MDFCAQGLR
-222 NIEIGRGGK
+222 NIEIGIGGK
-231 LDGYTCA
+231 LDGFNMK

-252 LAMSA
+252 LAMAA
-257 DLADLRKRLSRIIVA
+257 DLADLRRRLAKIVVA
-272 SSKSGKPVTTADLEV
+272 YSKSGAPVTTADLEV
-287 DGAMCALLVNA
+287 DGAMCALLVEA
-298 MKPTLMQSLEG
+298 VKPTLMQSIEG
-309 QPMFVHAGP
+309 QPMLVHAGP

-350 DMGFEKFWNIK
+350 DMGYEKFWNIK
-361 CRCSGLKPDA
+361 CRCSGLRPDA

-411 CANLLAHIGIIRR
+411 CENLLAHIDIIRR
-424 AGIQPVVCLNA
+424 SGIRPVVCLNA
-435 FYTDTPAE
+435 FYTDTEKE
-443 RDLVRRVAEEA
+443 RALVREVVERA
-454 GATFAVSDHWLKGGE
+454 GARFAVSDHWLKGGE
-469 GALDLAEKVI
+469 GALELAEAVI
-479 AACDKPNEFAYLCD
+479 AACDEPNGFAYLCALD
-493 LNEPLKARIEKQ
+493 EPLKDRIEKQ
-505 VKEVYGGDGVDY
+505 VREVYGGDGVDF
-517 EPLAE
+517 EPLALE
-522 AKLAAFQADPETA
+522 KLAQFQADPEIA
-535 KLPICIAKTQYSLSH
+535 RLPVCIAKTQYSLSH

-568 LIYQGAGLLVPVA
+568 LIYRGAGLVVPVA

-594 AYRRVDVDVETG
+594 AYRRIDVDTATG
-606 KVRGLF
+606 RVRGLF

>member
-1 MSDVQGRFE
+1 MV
-10 SLPPRLLR
+10 
-18 SYGILD
+18 
-24 VMKLDPT
+24 KLDPT
-31 QMKDWEIAEAA
+31 KMKDWQIAEAA
-42 EANLKKAAELAAEL
+42 EANLRTAADLVSEL
-56 GLEEGEWAPYGDV
+56 GLKEDEWEPYGRH
-69 LAKVDVTKVLK
+69 LAKIDVTKVLARLGEKK
-80 RVGKGRKGKYI
+80 RAKYI

-105 TTTTLGLVEGLGKL
+105 TTTTLGLVQGMGRLGR
-119 GKKVIGC
+119 KVIGC

-144 GGLAQVVPLTALS
+144 GGLAQVIPLTKLS

-171 NLAMVALNARMQHE
+171 NLAMVALNSRMQHE

-198 KRLDIDENR
+198 KRLDIDPER
-207 IQFRWA
+207 VQLRWA

-222 NIEIGRGGK
+222 NIEIGFGGK
-231 LDGYTCA
+231 LDGFNMK

-252 LAMSA
+252 LAMAS
-257 DLADLRKRLSRIIVA
+257 DLSDLRRRLAKIVVA
-272 SSKSGKPVTTADLEV
+272 YSNSGAPVTTADLEV
-287 DGAMCALLVNA
+287 DGAMCALLVEA
-298 MKPTLMQSLEG
+298 IKPTLMQSLEG
-309 QPMFVHAGP
+309 QPMLVHAGP

-398 VYTTEN
+398 AYTTEN

-411 CANLLAHIGIIRR
+411 CENLLAHIDIIRR
-424 AGIQPVVCLNA
+424 SGVRPVVCLNA
-435 FYTDTPAE
+435 FYTDTE
-443 RDLVRRVAEEA
+443 RERQLVREVVENA
-454 GATFAVSDHWLKGGE
+454 GARFAVSDHWLKGGE
-469 GALDLAEKVI
+469 GALELAETVI
-479 AACDKPNEFAYLCD
+479 AACDDPNEFAFLCD
-493 LNEPLKARIEKQ
+493 LNEPLRDRIEKQ
-505 VKEVYGGDGVDY
+505 VKEVYGGDGVDF
-517 EPLAE
+517 EPLALE
-522 AKLAAFQADPETA
+522 KLAQFQADPEIA
-535 KLPICIAKTQYSLSH
+535 RLPICIAKTQYSISH
-550 DPKLLGRP
+550 DPTLLGRP

-568 LIYQGAGLLVPVA
+568 LIYRGAGLVVPVA

-594 AYRRVDVDVETG
+594 AYRRIDVDTATG
-606 KVRGLF
+606 RVSGLF

>member
-1 MSDVQGRFE
+1 MA
-10 SLPPRLLR
+10 
-18 SYGILD
+18 
-24 VMKLDPT
+24 KLDPT
-31 QMKDWEIAEAA
+31 KMKDWQIAEAA
-42 EANLKKAAELAAEL
+42 EENLRKAADLAAEL
-56 GLEEGEWAPYGDV
+56 GLSEDEWEPYGRY
-69 LAKVDVTKVLK
+69 LAKIDVTKVLSRLGEKK
-80 RVGKGRKGKYI
+80 RGKYI

-105 TTTTLGLVEGLGKL
+105 TTTTLGLVQGLGLL
-119 GKKVIGC
+119 GRKVIGC

-144 GGLAQVVPLTALS
+144 GGLAQVVPLTKLS

-171 NLAMVALNARMQHE
+171 NLAMVALNSRMQHE

-198 KRLDIDENR
+198 KRLDIDPER
-207 IQFRWA
+207 IQLRWA

-222 NIEIGRGGK
+222 NIEIGFGGK
-231 LDGYTCA
+231 LDGFNMK

-252 LAMSA
+252 LSMAS
-257 DLADLRKRLSRIIVA
+257 DLADLRKRLAKIVVA
-272 SSKSGKPVTTADLEV
+272 YSKSGAPVTTADLEV
-287 DGAMCALLVNA
+287 DGAMCALLVEA
-298 MKPTLMQSLEG
+298 IKPTLMQSIEG
-309 QPMFVHAGP
+309 QPMLVHAGP

-398 VYTTEN
+398 AYTTEN
-404 LELLEKG
+404 LELLERG
-411 CANLLAHIGIIRR
+411 CDNLLAHIDIIRR
-424 AGIQPVVCLNA
+424 SGVRPVVCLNA
-435 FYTDTPAE
+435 FYTDTEKE
-443 RDLVRRVAEEA
+443 RQLVREVVEKA
-454 GATFAVSDHWLKGGE
+454 GARFAVSDHWLKGGE
-469 GALDLAEKVI
+469 GALELAEAVI
-479 AACDKPNEFAYLCD
+479 AACDEPNDFAFLCD
-493 LNEPLKARIEKQ
+493 LEEPLKDRIEKQ
-505 VKEVYGGDGVDY
+505 VKEVYGGDGVDF
-517 EPLAE
+517 EPLALE
-522 AKLAAFQADPETA
+522 KLAQFQSDPEIA
-535 KLPICIAKTQYSLSH
+535 RLPICIAKTQYSLSH
-550 DPKLLGRP
+550 DPTLLGRP

-568 LIYQGAGLLVPVA
+568 LIYRGAGLVVPVA

-594 AYRRVDVDVETG
+594 AYRRIDVDVASG
-606 KVRGLF
+606 RVSGLF

>member
-1 MSDVQGRFE
+1 
-10 SLPPRLLR
+10 
-18 SYGILD
+18 
-24 VMKLDPT
+24 
-31 QMKDWEIAEAA
+31 MKDWQIAEAA
-42 EANLKKAAELAAEL
+42 EEQLRPAAELAGEL
-56 GLEEGEWAPYGDV
+56 GLREDEYSLYGRV
-69 LAKVDVTKVLK
+69 LAKIDVTKVLR
-80 RVGKGRKGKYI
+80 RVGAGRRGKYI

-105 TTTTLGLVEGLGKL
+105 TTTTLGLVQGLGRL

-144 GGLAQVVPLTALS
+144 GGLAQVVPLSALS

-171 NLAMVALNARMQHE
+171 NLCMVALNARMQHE

-198 KRLDIDENR
+198 KRLDIDPDR
-207 IQFRWA
+207 VQFKWA
-213 IDFCAQGLR
+213 MDFCAQSLR
-222 NIEIGRGGK
+222 DIEIGRGGR
-231 LDGYTCA
+231 LDGYRCD

-257 DLADLRKRLSRIIVA
+257 DLADLRARLSRIVVA
-272 SSKSGKPVTTADLEV
+272 YTRTGEPVTTRDLEV

-298 MKPTLMQSLEG
+298 IKPTLMQSLEG
-309 QPMFVHAGP
+309 QPMLVHAGP

-350 DMGFEKFWNIK
+350 DMGYEKFWNIK

-390 KAGLPLDP
+390 KAGMPLDP

-411 CANLLAHIGIIRR
+411 CENLLAHIDIIRR
-424 AGIQPVVCLNA
+424 SGVQPVVCLNA

-443 RDLVRRVAEEA
+443 RELVRKVAEGA
-454 GATFAVSDHWLKGGE
+454 GAAFAVSDHWLKGGE
-469 GALDLAEKVI
+469 GAVELAEAVV
-479 AACDKPNEFAYLCD
+479 AACDRPNGFSYLCGLD
-493 LNEPLKARIEKQ
+493 EPVKTRIDRQ
-505 VKEVYGGDGVDY
+505 VREVYGGDGVDY
-517 EPLAE
+517 TAEAE
-522 AKLAAFQADPETA
+522 AKLAAIAADPDLA
-535 KLPICIAKTQYSLSH
+535 GLPVCIAKTQYSLSH
-550 DPKLLGRP
+550 DPSLRGRP
-558 KGWRMPVKDV
+558 RGWRLPVRDV
-568 LIYQGAGLLVPVA
+568 LVYRGAGLIVPVA
-581 GEIKLMPGTSASP
+581 GDIKLMPGTSASP
-594 AYRRVDVDVETG
+594 AFRRIDVDVKTG
-606 KVRGLF
+606 KVKGLF

>member
-1 MSDVQGRFE
+1 MQR
-10 SLPPRLLR
+10 
-18 SYGILD
+18 
-24 VMKLDPT
+24 LDPT
-31 QMKDWEIAEAA
+31 KMKDWEIAEAA
-42 EANLKKAAELAAEL
+42 EAGLRPAKELAAEL
-56 GLEEGEWAPYGDV
+56 GLQEDEWTPYGRV
-69 LAKVDVTKVLK
+69 LAKVDVTKVLRRLGEKK
-80 RVGKGRKGKYI
+80 RGKYI

-105 TTTTLGLVEGLGKL
+105 TTTTLGLVEGLGRL
-119 GKKVIGC
+119 GRKVVGC

-144 GGLAQVVPLTALS
+144 GGLAQVVPLTSLS

-171 NLAMVALNARMQHE
+171 NLAMVALNSRMQHE

-198 KRLDIDENR
+198 KRLDIDPER
-207 IQFRWA
+207 VQMRWA
-213 IDFCAQGLR
+213 LDFCAQGLR
-222 NIEIGRGGK
+222 NIEIGIGGK
-231 LDGYTCA
+231 LDGFNMK

-257 DLADLRKRLSRIIVA
+257 DLADLRRRLGRIIVA
-272 SSKSGKPVTTADLEV
+272 YSKSGAPVTTADLEV

-298 MKPTLMQSLEG
+298 IQPTLMQSIEG
-309 QPMFVHAGP
+309 QPVFVHAGP

-350 DMGFEKFWNIK
+350 DMGYEKFWNIK

-378 RALKAHGGAPAV
+378 RALKAHGGAPKV

-398 VYTTEN
+398 VYTSEN

-411 CANLLAHIGIIRR
+411 CDNLLAHIDIIRR
-424 AGIQPVVCLNA
+424 SGVQPVVCLNA
-435 FYTDTPAE
+435 FYTDTQAE
-443 RDLVRRVAEEA
+443 RDLVRRIAEKA
-454 GATFAVSDHWLKGGE
+454 GARFAVSDHWLKGGE
-469 GALDLAEKVI
+469 GAIELAEAVI
-479 AACDKPNEFAYLCD
+479 AACEDKNEFAYLCD
-493 LNEPLKARIEKQ
+493 LSEPLKDRIEKQ
-505 VKEVYGGDGVDY
+505 VKEVYGGDGVDF
-517 EPLAE
+517 EPLALE
-522 AKLAAFQADPETA
+522 KLAAFQANPDTA
-535 KLPICIAKTQYSLSH
+535 QLPVCIAKTQYSLSH
-550 DPKLLGRP
+550 DPNLLGRP

-568 LIYQGAGLLVPVA
+568 LIYQGAGLIVPVA

-594 AYRRVDVDVETG
+594 AYRRIDVDVETG
-606 KVRGLF
+606 HMHGLF

>member
-1 MSDVQGRFE
+1 MK
-10 SLPPRLLR
+10 
-18 SYGILD
+18 
-24 VMKLDPT
+24 KLDPT
-31 QMKDWEIAEAA
+31 KLKDWEIAEAA
-42 EANLKKAAELAAEL
+42 EETLRPAADIVAEL
-56 GLEEGEWAPYGDV
+56 GLKEDEWMPYGKV
-69 LAKVDVTKVLK
+69 LAKIDVNKVLSRLGGVK
-80 RVGKGRKGKYI
+80 KAKYI
-91 DVTAITPTALGEGK
+91 DVTAITPTPLGEGK
-105 TTTTLGLVEGLGKL
+105 TTTTLGLVQGLGKL

-144 GGLAQVVPLTALS
+144 GGLAQVVPLTSLS

-165 AITNAN
+165 AVTNAN
-171 NLAMVALNARMQHE
+171 NLAMVALNSRMQHE
-185 RNHDDA
+185 QNHDDQ

-198 KRLDIDENR
+198 KRLDIDESR

-213 IDFCAQGLR
+213 VDFCAQGLR
-222 NIEIGRGGK
+222 DIEIGRGGK
-231 LDGYTCA
+231 LDGYNCK
-238 SGFYITVASEVMAI
+238 SSFYITVASEVMAI

-257 DLADLRKRLSRIIVA
+257 DLKDLRQRLSKIVVA
-272 SSKSGKPVTTADLEV
+272 YSKSGAPVTTADLEV

-298 MKPTLMQSLEG
+298 IKPTLMQSIEG
-309 QPMFVHAGP
+309 QPVFVHAGP

-350 DMGFEKFWNIK
+350 DMGYEKFWNIK

-378 RALKAHGGAPAV
+378 RALKSHGGAPKV

-411 CANLLAHIGIIRR
+411 CENLLAHIDIIRR
-424 AGIQPVVCLNA
+424 SGIQPVVCLNA
-435 FYTDTPAE
+435 FYTDTQAE
-443 RDLVRRVAEEA
+443 RDLVRRVAEGA
-454 GATFAVSDHWLKGGE
+454 GAKFAVSDHWLKGGE
-469 GALDLAEKVI
+469 GALELADAVV
-479 AACDKPNEFAYLCD
+479 AACEEPNSFEFLCNLD
-493 LNEPLKARIEKQ
+493 EPLKDRIERQ

-517 EPLAE
+517 SPE
-522 AKLAAFQADPETA
+522 ALEKLEAYQKDPTISRF
-535 KLPICIAKTQYSLSH
+535 PICIAKTQYSLSH
-550 DPKLLGRP
+550 DPLLGGNPRN
-558 KGWRMPVKDV
+558 WRLPVKDV
-568 LIYQGAGLLVPVA
+568 LVYCGAGLLVPVA

-594 AYRRVDVDVETG
+594 AYRRIDVDVETG
-606 KVRGLF
+606 KVKGLF

>member
-1 MSDVQGRFE
+1 MN
-10 SLPPRLLR
+10 
-18 SYGILD
+18 
-24 VMKLDPT
+24 LDPT
-31 QMKDWEIAEAA
+31 KMKDWQIAEAA
-42 EANLKKAAELAAEL
+42 EATLRTAADLAAEL
-56 GLEEGEWAPYGDV
+56 GLERGEWSPYGDV

-80 RVGKGRKGKYI
+80 RLGGKKRAKYI

-105 TTTTLGLVEGLGKL
+105 TTTTLGLVEGLGRR

-171 NLAMVALNARMQHE
+171 NLAMVALNSRMQHE

-198 KRLDIDENR
+198 RRLDVDPAR
-207 IQFRWA
+207 VQLRWA
-213 IDFCAQGLR
+213 MDFCAQGLR
-222 NIEIGRGGK
+222 DIEIGRGGR
-231 LDGYTCA
+231 LDGFRMD

-257 DLADLRKRLSRIIVA
+257 DLRDLRERLGRIVVA
-272 SSKSGKPVTTADLEV
+272 YSKSGAPITTRDLEV

-298 MKPTLMQSLEG
+298 IKPTLMQSLEG
-309 QPMFVHAGP
+309 QPVFVHAGP

-345 SGFAS
+345 SGFAA

-361 CRCSGLKPDA
+361 CRCSGLTPDA

-378 RALKAHGGAPAV
+378 RALKAHGGAPKV

-398 VYTTEN
+398 VYTHED
-404 LELLEKG
+404 LGLLEKG
-411 CANLLAHIGIIRR
+411 CDNLLAHIDIIRR
-424 AGIQPVVCLNA
+424 SGVQPVVCLNA

-443 RDLVRRVAEEA
+443 RALVRKVAEAA
-454 GATFAVSDHWLKGGE
+454 GARFAVSDHWLKGGE
-469 GALDLAEKVI
+469 GALELADAVV
-479 AACDKPNEFAYLCD
+479 AACDEPSSFEFLCD
-493 LNEPLKARIEKQ
+493 LSEPLKDRIEKQ
-505 VKEVYGGDGVDY
+505 VREVYGGDGVDY
-517 EPLAE
+517 EPVALE
-522 AKLAAFQADPETA
+522 KLAALQADPETA
-535 KLPICIAKTQYSLSH
+535 RLPVCVAKTQYSLSH
-550 DPKLLGRP
+550 DPSLLGRP
-558 KGWRMPVKDV
+558 RGWRMPVRDV
-568 LIYQGAGLLVPVA
+568 LVYKGAGLVVPVA

-594 AYRRVDVDVETG
+594 AYRRIDVDVETG
-606 KVRGLF
+606 HVRGLF

>member
-1 MSDVQGRFE
+1 
-10 SLPPRLLR
+10 
-18 SYGILD
+18 
-24 VMKLDPT
+24 
-31 QMKDWEIAEAA
+31 MKDWQVAEAA
-42 EANLKKAAELAAEL
+42 EENLKPAAELVEEL
-56 GLEEGEWAPYGDV
+56 GLKDDEWDAYGKY
-69 LAKVDVTKVLK
+69 LAKIDVTKVLK
-80 RVGKGRKGKYI
+80 RLSGDAANPDAQPHKAKYI

-144 GGLAQVVPLTALS
+144 GGLAQVIPLTSLS

-171 NLAMVALNARMQHE
+171 NLAMVALNSRMQHE

-198 KRLDIDENR
+198 RRLDIDENR

-213 IDFCAQGLR
+213 MDFCAQGLR

-231 LDGYTCA
+231 LDGYTCS

-252 LAMSA
+252 MAMSS
-257 DLADLRKRLSRIIVA
+257 DLKDLRERLSKIIVA
-272 SSKSGKPVTTADLEV
+272 YSKSGAPVTTKDLEV

-298 MKPTLMQSLEG
+298 IKPTLMQSIEG
-309 QPMFVHAGP
+309 QPMFVHCGP

-331 DRLACALGDYVVTE
+331 DKLACALGDYVVTE

-378 RALKAHGGAPAV
+378 RALKAHGGAPKV

-411 CANLLAHIGIIRR
+411 CDNLLAHIDIIRR

-435 FYTDTPAE
+435 FYTDTQAE
-443 RDLVRRVAEEA
+443 RDLVRKMAEKA

-469 GALDLAEKVI
+469 GAIELAEAVI
-479 AACDKPNEFAYLCD
+479 KACDEPNKFEYLCD
-493 LNEPLKARIEKQ
+493 LNDPLKDRIEKQ
-505 VKEVYGGDGVDY
+505 VKEVYGGDGVDF
-517 EPLAE
+517 EPLALE
-522 AKLAAFQADPETA
+522 KLEAFQKNPETA

-550 DPKLLGRP
+550 DPNLLGRP
-558 KGWRMPVKDV
+558 KGWRLPVKDI

>member
-1 MSDVQGRFE
+1 MA
-10 SLPPRLLR
+10 
-18 SYGILD
+18 
-24 VMKLDPT
+24 KLDPT
-31 QMKDWEIAEAA
+31 KMKDWQIAEAA
-42 EANLKKAAELAAEL
+42 EENLRKACDLAAEL
-56 GLEEGEWAPYGDV
+56 GLSEDEWEPYGHY
-69 LAKVDVTKVLK
+69 LAKIDAMKVLSRLGEKK
-80 RVGKGRKGKYI
+80 RAKYI

-105 TTTTLGLVEGLGKL
+105 TTTTLGLVQGLGLL
-119 GKKVIGC
+119 GRKVIGC

-144 GGLAQVVPLTALS
+144 GGLAQVVPLTKLS

-171 NLAMVALNARMQHE
+171 NLAMVALNSRMQHE

-198 KRLDIDENR
+198 KRLDIDPER
-207 IQFRWA
+207 IQLRWA

-222 NIEIGRGGK
+222 NIEIGFGGK
-231 LDGYTCA
+231 LDGFNMK

-252 LAMSA
+252 LSMAS
-257 DLADLRKRLSRIIVA
+257 DLADLRKRLAKIVVA
-272 SSKSGKPVTTADLEV
+272 YSKSGTPVTTADLEV
-287 DGAMCALLVNA
+287 DGAMCALLVEA
-298 MKPTLMQSLEG
+298 IKPTLMQSIEG
-309 QPMFVHAGP
+309 QPMLVHAGP

-398 VYTTEN
+398 AYTTEN

-411 CANLLAHIGIIRR
+411 CDNLLAHIDIIRR
-424 AGIQPVVCLNA
+424 SGVRPVVCLNA
-435 FYTDTPAE
+435 FYTDTEKE
-443 RDLVRRVAEEA
+443 RQLVREVVEKA
-454 GATFAVSDHWLKGGE
+454 GARFAVSDHWLKGGE
-469 GALDLAEKVI
+469 GALELAETVI
-479 AACDKPNEFAYLCD
+479 AACDEPNDFAFLCD
-493 LNEPLKARIEKQ
+493 LEEPLKDRIEKQ
-505 VKEVYGGDGVDY
+505 VKEVYGGDGVDF
-517 EPLAE
+517 EPLALE
-522 AKLAAFQADPETA
+522 KLAQFQADPEIA
-535 KLPICIAKTQYSLSH
+535 RLPICIAKTQYSLSH

-568 LIYQGAGLLVPVA
+568 LIYRGAGLVVPVA

-594 AYRRVDVDVETG
+594 AYRRIEVDVTSGRVS
-606 KVRGLF
+606 GLF